1 MVRWSLWSLVGI
13 AAVLALGSND
23 ARGQYVSP
31 VSSRLAKTAL
41 NDHADRPTVSPY
53 LNLLRVDNQDFAL
66 PTYHT
71 LVRPQLERRSES
83 IQQQR
88 TIRQLQSNLATLQQQ
103 VAQPDDSQRNTTGH
117 PSQFMT
123 FLHYFPRLTRQ

>member
-1 MVRWSLWSLVGI
+1 
-13 AAVLALGSND
+13 
-23 ARGQYVSP
+23 
-31 VSSRLAKTAL
+31 
-41 NDHADRPTVSPY
+41 

-71 LVRPQLERRSES
+71 LVRPQLERRSET

-88 TIRQLQSNLATLQQQ
+88 TIRQLQSNVATLQQQ
-103 VAQPDDSQRNTTGH
+103 VAKPDDPRRSTTGH

-123 FLHYFPRLTRQ
+123 FLHYFPGLTRQ